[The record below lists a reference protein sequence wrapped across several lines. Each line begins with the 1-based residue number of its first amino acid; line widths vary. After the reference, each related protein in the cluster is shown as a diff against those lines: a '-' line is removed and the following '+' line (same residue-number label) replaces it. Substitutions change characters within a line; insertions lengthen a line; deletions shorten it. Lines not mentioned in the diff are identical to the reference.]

1 MTNELFDEQKDIG
14 RENGIF
20 TLARGWTTRDKQA
33 GIASDESFEAFLET
47 VDARKL
53 AEAETAVGSSKVRQG
68 RWLAENLDLPDR
80 RVSPIYKL
88 GRHAWKPS

>member
-1 MTNELFDEQKDIG
+1 M
-14 RENGIF
+14 ENGIF

-53 AEAETAVGSSKVRQG
+53 AEAETAVGSSKLRQG
-68 RWLAENLDLPDR
+68 RWLAENLDCPTD
-80 RVSPIYKL
+80 VSALYTSLVATL
-88 GRHAWKPS
+88 GNHHDQLAGT